1 MSDDEKP
8 DMSPE
13 QGVEEIMRLLQGVTD
28 ATAHNDLKALD
39 GILDGLNDVVAATG
53 IDLPDMP
60 GRIDALKGRSAFAQ
74 HHLDNTNAALWVGDL
89 DRARALNE
97 SDLMDEFVLFGGED
111 DDDGIEIDW
120 AEADDEEEEDDDTLA
135 EDEHFAALQAEFG
148 IDPDGIAA
156 ENAILPDRY
165 EDIAAGKPGAIDA
178 FLASGED
185 PNLVTGAGMHTPL
198 LAALDAPGRR
208 ADQIAR
214 LIAAGAD
221 PKVRHIFGDTAISW
235 AMGYHHPDTV
245 TAESE
250 RALVALLVQRGVD
263 PNGAVPGNWTAFQ
276 RAIIQGGA
284 NQVAA
289 MLSAGADPAP
299 HMSPDFEPEFLAQA
313 TPVMVAAAKPDML
326 RLLLDHGL
334 DAARPDALG
343 RVPLDFVRENAAA
356 ARERARVDDPWT
368 VRHAEALETSCAMLE
383 SHLAT

>member
-8 DMSPE
+8 DMNPE
-13 QGVEEIMRLLQGVTD
+13 QGVDEIMRLLQGVTD
-28 ATAHNDLKALD
+28 ATSRNDLKALD
-39 GILDGLNDVVAATG
+39 GILDGLNGVIAATG
-53 IDLPDMP
+53 IEIPDLP

-97 SDLMDEFVLFGGED
+97 SDLLDEFVLFGGED
-111 DDDGIEIDW
+111 DDESGIEIEWSDGDSDEDS
-120 AEADDEEEEDDDTLA
+120 AETDDVGALPDGLEDD
-135 EDEHFAALQAEFG
+135 
-148 IDPDGIAA
+148 PDAIAS
-156 ENAILPDRY
+156 ESAILLDRC

-185 PNLVTGAGMHTPL
+185 PNLVTGAGRHTPL

-221 PKVRHIFGDTAISW
+221 PKVRHFFGDTAISW

-250 RALVALLVQRGVD
+250 RALVELLVRYGVD
-263 PNGAVPGNWTAFQ
+263 PDGEVPGNWTPFH
-276 RAIIQGGA
+276 RAMIQGGA
-284 NQVAA
+284 NLVAA
-289 MLSAGADPAP
+289 MLAAGADPAP
-299 HMSPDFEPEFLAQA
+299 HMSPNFEPIFLAQA
-313 TPVMVAAAKPDML
+313 TPVMVAAATPDVL
-326 RLLLDHGL
+326 RLLLDHGV
-334 DAARPDALG
+334 DAAHPDALG
-343 RVPLDFVRENAAA
+343 RVPLEFVRERAAA
-356 ARERARVDDPWT
+356 ARERARDEDPWT
-368 VRHAEALETSCAMLE
+368 LRHAEALETSCAMLE